1 MELAITKKVNYLIPS
16 SLFIGAFILSMIQ
29 INETSLPFVLPL
41 LIISFCSNYTNLA
54 VSLLAMTIG
63 MGLTQQIFTTIVI
76 YTFLCVLFVLN
87 VFKIMKTK
95 QLPFLFSF
103 LLVPFLYIN
112 QYAYFEIIF
121 ITLLNL
127 VN

>member
-1 MELAITKKVNYLIPS
+1 
-16 SLFIGAFILSMIQ
+16 
-29 INETSLPFVLPL
+29 
-41 LIISFCSNYTNLA
+41 
-54 VSLLAMTIG
+54 MTIG

-103 LLVPFLYIN
+103 LSVPFLYIN

-127 VN
+127 VNCYFYLELLPLLIHHTSDIYNKKRDFQSGCKKRKR